1 MTSRAGRSPD
11 AGRLEPWF
19 HQPAVV
25 SALIGALAMV
35 LATIVTGLFGL
46 VRLRPATDPAGPPA
60 VDTVPALPAAS
71 ADTPASPITFDA
83 FLATMAS
90 EQLTELQRKV
100 FLDDHLTRRVAWEG
114 VVRDVT
120 PAEGGD
126 DKRYLLGLAPGD
138 DTARTAACWFA
149 GGWAPDLVGL
159 KPGQRVVVTGVL
171 ASYEGTTPV
180 LRSCSLKRV

>member
-46 VRLRPATDPAGPPA
+46 VHVRSETEPAGPPA
-60 VDTVPALPAAS
+60 VDAVPALPAAS
-71 ADTPASPITFDA
+71 ADTPASPITFEA

-100 FLDDHLTRRVAWEG
+100 FLDEHLNRRVEWEG

-126 DKRYLLGLAPGD
+126 DKRYLLGLSPGTDAP
-138 DTARTAACWFA
+138 RTAACWFA
-149 GGWAPDLVGL
+149 GSWGPDLVGL
-159 KPGQRVVVTGVL
+159 KPGQGVVVTGVL
-171 ASYEGTTPV
+171 VSYDGTTPV
-180 LRSCSLKRV
+180 LNSCSLKRV

>member
-46 VRLRPATDPAGPPA
+46 VRLWPAIESAGPPA
-60 VDTVPALPAAS
+60 LDTAPALPAA
-71 ADTPASPITFDA
+71 AVAAPASPITFEA

-100 FLDDHLTRRVAWEG
+100 FLDDHLNRRVEWEG

-126 DKRYLLGLAPGD
+126 DKRYLLGLAPGTD
-138 DTARTAACWFA
+138 AARTAACWFA
-149 GGWAPDLVGL
+149 GAWGPDLVGL

-171 ASYEGTTPV
+171 ASYDATTPV